1 MRLVLYGAKNTE
13 QGYILWLGAECLVLS
28 LVVIN
33 LSGNHWLPF
42 PVGSF
47 IALSRHPTRA
57 ADKCRE
63 VNQVK

>member
-1 MRLVLYGAKNTE
+1 MRLVLHRAKNTE
-13 QGYILWLGAECLVLS
+13 QENILWLGAECLVLS
-28 LVVIN
+28 LAVIN

-47 IALSRHPTRA
+47 IAFTRHSTRA
-57 ADKCRE
+57 ADKRRE